1 MEIDKIYNMDCLE
14 GMKQIPDGSVDAVI
28 CDLPY
33 GTMNT
38 KNPSKIWQEKKMSPY
53 AWDDVIP
60 TNQLFEAYERV
71 LRMNGVAILFSQ
83 EPYTN
88 QLRGYKYKNTNFE
101 FCYPMIWKKDCFG
114 NCFITSYAPAQYFE
128 DISVFAKRYDTTG
141 GHPLREYFSAVMDYI
156 GATSAKQINE
166 RLGHRKAEKVFYVSP
181 KQLIKQEIGGKADH
195 TFRNGSTQFA
205 LCKSETYQELIDKFH
220 IDQME
225 GFKSYAE
232 LVEMDKRFGRTFN
245 LPEGKRHLSNVLEF
259 SKDTDGFHPTQK
271 PVALIRRLVLTY
283 TNEGDT
289 VLDNCMGSGTTAI
302 ACIKEHRHF
311 IGFELN
317 KEYFDKAVRRIK
329 AEQAQLTL
337 F

>member
-14 GMKQIPDGSVDAVI
+14 GMKQIPDGTIDAVI

-33 GTMNT
+33 GTVKGIGKGT
-38 KNPSKIWQEKKMSPY
+38 QYEGKSE
-53 AWDDVIP
+53 WDNIIP
-60 TNQLFEAYERV
+60 TDQLFAEYDRV
-71 LRMNGVAILFSQ
+71 LRTNGTAVLFSQ
-83 EPYTN
+83 EPYTMH
-88 QLRGYKYKNTNFE
+88 LRTYPKKSNLR
-101 FCYPMIWKKDCFG
+101 FCYPMIWKKDQHG
-114 NCFITSYAPAQYFE
+114 NVLIVDKAPLNYFE
-128 DISVFAKRYDTTG
+128 DINVFVKPYDSNGTNL
-141 GHPLREYFSAVMDYI
+141 LREYFAAVLRFI
-156 GATSAKQINE
+156 GK
-166 RLGHRKAEKVFYVSP
+166 P
-181 KQLIKQEIGGKADH
+181 KRDIMQTIGQGADH
-195 TFRNGSTQFA
+195 VFRVDSTQWA
-205 LCKSETYQELIDKFH
+205 LCTADTYSDIIHQYGIDKM
-220 IDQME
+220 Q
-225 GFKSYAE
+225 GFRTYEDLQSEDIAFKEKY
-232 LVEMDKRFGRTFN
+232 KRVFN
-245 LPEGKRHLSNVLEF
+245 IPKDRQYLSNVLEF

-317 KEYFDKAVRRIK
+317 KEYYDKACKRIK